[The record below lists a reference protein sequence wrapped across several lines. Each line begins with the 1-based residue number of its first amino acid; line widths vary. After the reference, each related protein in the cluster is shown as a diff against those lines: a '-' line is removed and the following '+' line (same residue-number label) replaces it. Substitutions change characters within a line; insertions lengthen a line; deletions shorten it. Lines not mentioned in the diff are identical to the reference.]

1 MMEIHREKLCLLGVG
16 GFIGSHLLKRLLDSD
31 RYEIC
36 GLDVASSKISK
47 YIDHPRFTFKRINV
61 DNTDAVRK
69 IVEWSDTVVSLVAI
83 CNPAE
88 YNQIPLDVID
98 INFVRP
104 LELVEMCVELD
115 KRLIHFSTSEIYGKT
130 IQGMAGDGL
139 KDPEAEEHY
148 ILKEDESPLI
158 MGPISAQRWSYAAAK
173 QLLERVIYAHGHA
186 GNLDYTIIR
195 PLNFVGARMDY
206 IPGVDGDGVPRVLAC
221 FMEALLFDKP
231 LQLVDG
237 GAARRCFT
245 AIDDAIDAIEKVI
258 ERPDASRNQIFHFGN
273 PDNECTIEELAY
285 LMIDL
290 YKELRPHIE
299 HKEYEVVSVPSENFY
314 GEGYEDCDRRVPD
327 ISKAKSLLDWYPE
340 TNLRDSMRVA
350 VQSFIEY
357 YGDKDQRSLN
367 GVDPTREAVNG
378 SLV

>member
-1 MMEIHREKLCLLGVG
+1 MSDTHREKLCLLGVG

-36 GLDVASSKISK
+36 GLDIASSKVSEHIN
-47 YIDHPRFTFKRINV
+47 HPRFTFKRINV
-61 DNTDAVRK
+61 DNTEAVREH
-69 IVEWSDTVVSLVAI
+69 VEWSDTVVSLVAI

-104 LELVEMCVELD
+104 LELVEMCVELN

-139 KDPEAEEHY
+139 KDPEDEKY
-148 ILKEDESPLI
+148 YLLKEDESPLI

-221 FMEALLFDKP
+221 FMEALLFNKP

-237 GAARRCFT
+237 GSARRCFT

-258 ERPDASRNQIFHFGN
+258 ERPDAARNQIFHFGN

-290 YKELRPHIE
+290 YKELHPESADRDF
-299 HKEYEVVSVPSENFY
+299 EVLSVPSAEFY

-327 ISKAKSLLDWYPE
+327 ISKARKLLDWNPE
-340 TNLRDSMRVA
+340 LNLRESLRVA

-357 YGDKDQRSLN
+357 YGDKDQQLPN
-367 GVDPTREAVNG
+367 AVDSIRKSVNG
-378 SLV
+378 ALT